1 MLTQRHAADAS
12 PTGNPSPVGASAAV
26 PLKICIFAR
35 AFWPALG
42 GLERITELVAAQMV
56 SDGHIVEVLTDTPA
70 EAGIPSP
77 FAFVVTR
84 TDRFSE
90 RLRAMR
96 RADAILFMNVS
107 LVGLLPALVSR
118 KPTIASHH
126 GVYRAD
132 HLRGRVL
139 EAVKR
144 FTTRFVPNI
153 SCSRYVARSI
163 PGSSVVIPNAYDD
176 KLFAVA
182 PDAVRR
188 SDFVFCGRLVS
199 DKGVDVLIEA
209 FAEVAQVVPDSTL
222 TIVGS
227 GPESA
232 RLKERAQRLG
242 VGASIRF
249 TGALRGASL
258 VDKLREHR
266 CLVVP
271 SLWEEP
277 FGIVA
282 LEGLACCDIV
292 IASRRGG
299 LPEAVG
305 ACGIVVEPTVEDLS
319 AAMITVAR
327 ARAAKTPLP
336 GQPDDASRSAHLAR
350 HRPSLVG
357 AAYLGVI
364 AAAARP

>member
-1 MLTQRHAADAS
+1 MLTPDR
-12 PTGNPSPVGASAAV
+12 GAGTPGSTRVAR
-26 PLKICIFAR
+26 PLKICIFSR

-42 GLERITELVAAQMV
+42 GLERITELVAAQMA
-56 SDGHIVEVLTDTPA
+56 SDGHVVEVLTDTDLEPA
-70 EAGIPSP
+70 TPSP
-77 FAFVVTR
+77 FFFGVTR
-84 TDRFSE
+84 TTSFSE

-107 LVGLLPALVSR
+107 LVGLLPALLSR
-118 KPTIASHH
+118 KPIIASHH
-126 GVYRAD
+126 GVYRAN
-132 HLRGRVL
+132 HLRGAVL

-163 PGSSVVIPNAYDD
+163 PGGSVVIPNAYDD
-176 KLFAVA
+176 KLFTVA
-182 PDAVRR
+182 PGAARR

-209 FAEVAQVVPDSTL
+209 FANVVRAVSDSTL
-222 TIVGS
+222 TIVGT

-232 RLKERAQRLG
+232 ALNERAHRLG
-242 VGASIRF
+242 VGANVRF
-249 TGALRGASL
+249 TGALRGAAL
-258 VDKLREHR
+258 VGELREHR

-282 LEGLACCDIV
+282 LEGLACCDVV

-305 ACGIVVEPTVEDLS
+305 ACGTVVEPTVDDLS
-319 AAMITVAR
+319 AAMTTVAR
-327 ARAAKTPLP
+327 ARAAGAPLP

-350 HRPSLVG
+350 HRPSIVG
-357 AAYLGVI
+357 AEYLGVI
-364 AAAARP
+364 AAAAHP